1 MQENPINFNESLSE
15 DSPTPAPTLASGP
28 VEDIASSVATFEN
41 PSEAVEPVETP
52 QEDDSDDLWSPLEAA
67 LDAEDPAA
75 RREAL
80 DRVKSTLDASRP
92 VMEAMLDWRTRLM
105 DPSTH
110 AEAAAEMQALIDQA
124 SPQRVSNEKP
134 SDGWLDEIHDLLAE
148 RRLSKLEADFRA
160 NALEPFVAPAKG
172 IGWEVSP
179 EMAWQAFRR
188 FPDRDPLTAL
198 KSTFP
203 DAYADYRA
211 AMATQQEARKA
222 APTLPTGAITAK
234 GIEFTEPA
242 DGNFFSLFAKAQ
254 DRA

>member
-1 MQENPINFNESLSE
+1 MQENLLNFNESSL
-15 DSPTPAPTLASGP
+15 DSSPDALARESVDPGENAPMETAVEGATPPDPGP
-28 VEDIASSVATFEN
+28 PSDV
-41 PSEAVEPVETP
+41 PSE
-52 QEDDSDDLWSPLEAA
+52 SDELWSPLEAA
-67 LDAEDPAA
+67 MESQDPAV
-75 RREAL
+75 RRQAL
-80 DRVKSTLDASRP
+80 ERVKDTLDAGRP
-92 VMEAMLDWRTRLM
+92 VMEAMLDWRARLL

-110 AEAAAEMQALIDQA
+110 AQAAAEMQALIDQA
-124 SPQRVSNEKP
+124 SPQQVQNEKP
-134 SDGWLDEIHDLLAE
+134 SDGWLDEIQDLLAE

-160 NALEPFVAPAKG
+160 TAPETCVAPARG
-172 IGWEVSP
+172 IGWDVSP

-211 AMATQQEARKA
+211 ALATQQEARKA
-222 APTLPTGAITAK
+222 APTLPLGAISAK

>member
-1 MQENPINFNESLSE
+1 MQENLLNFNESSLDSSPEELARESVNPGESTPKESDIEGTTPPDPNPPSDLS
-15 DSPTPAPTLASGP
+15 
-28 VEDIASSVATFEN
+28 
-41 PSEAVEPVETP
+41 SE
-52 QEDDSDDLWSPLEAA
+52 SDEFWSPLEAA
-67 LDAEDPAA
+67 LDADDPAV

-80 DRVKSTLDASRP
+80 ERVKTTLDAGRP
-92 VMEAMLDWRTRLM
+92 VMEAMLDWRARLL

-110 AEAAAEMQALIDQA
+110 AQAAAEMQALIDQA
-124 SPQRVSNEKP
+124 SPQRMVDEKP
-134 SDGWLDEIHDLLAE
+134 SDGWLDEIQDLLAE

-160 NALEPFVAPAKG
+160 TALEHFVAPAKG

-211 AMATQQEARKA
+211 ALATQQEARKA
-222 APTLPTGAITAK
+222 APTLPLGAISAK

>member
-1 MQENPINFNESLSE
+1 MQENLLNFNESSLE
-15 DSPTPAPTLASGP
+15 DSPTTSQATPNETHSETVPEAPTEP
-28 VEDIASSVATFEN
+28 T
-41 PSEAVEPVETP
+41 EPVVQAEADP
-52 QEDDSDDLWSPLEAA
+52 FWSPLEAA
-67 LDAEDPAA
+67 LDAEDPAV

-80 DRVKSTLDASRP
+80 DKVKSSLDASRP
-92 VMEAMLDWRTRLM
+92 VMEAMLDWRTRLL

-134 SDGWLDEIHDLLAE
+134 SDGWLDEIQDLLAE
-148 RRLSKLEADFRA
+148 RRLSKLEADFRTG
-160 NALEPFVAPAKG
+160 ALEQFVAPARG

-211 AMATQQEARKA
+211 ALATQQEARKA

>member
-1 MQENPINFNESLSE
+1 MEPETAPAVEDFLTAVSALEAPTTRTTTTHSPATPAEPSTSE
-15 DSPTPAPTLASGP
+15 DSG
-28 VEDIASSVATFEN
+28 
-41 PSEAVEPVETP
+41 
-52 QEDDSDDLWSPLEAA
+52 DLWSPLESA
-67 LDAEDPAA
+67 LDAEDPAV

-80 DRVKSTLDASRP
+80 DRVKGEFEASRP
-92 VMEAMLDWRTRLM
+92 VMEAMLDWRARLL
-105 DPSTH
+105 DPSTY
-110 AEAAAEMQALIDQA
+110 AQAAAEMQALIDQA
-124 SPQRVSNEKP
+124 SPQQVRNEKP
-134 SDGWLDEIHDLLAE
+134 SDGWLDEIQDLLAE

-160 NALEPFVAPAKG
+160 TALESFVAPAKG

-211 AMATQQEARKA
+211 ALATQQEARKA
-222 APTLPTGAITAK
+222 APTLPLGAISAK